1 MKSSKGRCIETKS
14 QHLSSVK
21 TKHSTSGRSQP
32 VTERRELKKMGSS
45 EQRERHLPWNEALE
59 LWGKKCIPAGLA
71 RPDTPASK
79 KVQPTAHGQKKRKD
93 EQSIQRKT
101 HITCRI
107 GIPSGEYHAHFDV
120 PGSETKLVPAL
131 KHAGAVVE
139 IVVLCR
145 SKRCRG
151 TCTRG

>member
-1 MKSSKGRCIETKS
+1 M
-14 QHLSSVK
+14 
-21 TKHSTSGRSQP
+21 
-32 VTERRELKKMGSS
+32 
-45 EQRERHLPWNEALE
+45 
-59 LWGKKCIPAGLA
+59 
-71 RPDTPASK
+71 RPCRADTPGSK
-79 KVQPTAHGQKKRKD
+79 KVQPSAHEQQKRED

-107 GIPSGEYHAHFDV
+107 GILSGEHYAHFDV

-151 TCTRG
+151 TCYSRVSE